1 MRRMFGS
8 PDTPHFIQCEPA
20 FDEPTNS
27 LPTREIDR
35 SLAIIGR
42 LRPGFKNRWERSG

>member
-27 LPTREIDR
+27 LSTREIDR
-35 SLAIIGR
+35 LMAIIGR
-42 LRPGFKNRWERSG
+42 LRPGIKSRSVCSG